1 MVILAI
7 WGASYIWSCALALS
21 APGVPVRF
29 KYQSPGGVIQMAA
42 ESYTLDWRAGVVYLN
57 HPRVFDPS
65 GALLASADKVVAS
78 GLQLPI
84 RSIDVDVRN
93 AYAQVTRLD
102 SGAFDISHFLPNQ
115 EGPPSQTPFAVHLDR
130 GRVRFVDLAGKRRF
144 EQMAIGRD
152 VEVRGVGEAWMASGT
167 VDLTSLGGVRGFVQN
182 TPGEGLLVRGATSGL
197 RLAPLLAHF
206 KQTPDA
212 RSLQDVHASTLVA
225 RGPFSAFIPANKG
238 FQFSAR
244 IHATGTNVGYR
255 DYLAATATFDG
266 QVTDQGAKGVLQASQ
281 GPVEATYAATI
292 AWREGVD
299 LGGRLVASSPSGGAL
314 PDWLGEMIPDEV
326 GFRDAR
332 WQGALQYSKLG
343 LRLLGEIR
351 AESATAY
358 GETVEDAVVAVNYAP
373 DQVALDLQ
381 NGSWER
387 SAVHGAVLIGL
398 DRPTLTGA
406 VTADS
411 LRLDELGKRFGIH
424 GLSGTGQASAI
435 IGGTREKP
443 TVLLRA
449 SGEARY
455 ALNGQ
460 AVTGEFQ
467 GAGRLVGTT
476 FGVDRL
482 RFASPAG
489 VVRALG
495 EIEFRHE
502 RLALKVD
509 ASGVD
514 LNRLNSDL
522 EGTLAASG
530 LVRGTF
536 GDPRFRGRAAVV
548 GLESNGQ
555 RIPLATAELTV
566 DRDGLGASALRAIRG
581 PAEATGEMAI
591 SWKDRRLSG
600 HLSAENVLLNDLF
613 GDEYLGVVSV
623 PDLTLGGTLK
633 NPQMAAT
640 IRGDNLVLGGIIVDH
655 AALRSHLVN
664 STFHLDEA
672 TARIGEGVVS
682 ASGTYDYGKKRGQF
696 QATGD
701 QLALDRLT
709 PVTKTTA
716 NVTGVLSG
724 AATARVADGVWAA
737 DGKGLL
743 QNVELNDTAF
753 GNGSWTLAYLDHDL
767 SGSAS
772 VGKLDRFLLL
782 EDVNYNTATDA
793 ISAQVSVLNGDLHD
807 LYASTRPFF
816 PQLSTDARQVFDTLQ
831 GNLDATIAFTGAI
844 GNPNIDANLLDVTD
858 LALKGEPLG
867 RLQAAFARTG
877 ATWNATKFD
886 WTGPQGTIVLNEA
899 KLDTAGEM
907 TIDGEASN
915 LDLALIRLID
925 PSYDQIRG
933 TAAISFLAR
942 GPTDSP
948 TIRASFHSTNR
959 ETGFSVLGTGEAFGI
974 DLDTIEISQAD
985 YSAPGGY
992 TGGVV
997 ASGKFFYRGIAGE
1010 VAAHLPWNYP
1020 FEIPDGPPITA
1031 TISIP
1036 EIPLSQVAQYAA
1048 YLDAER
1054 SKGRLTGQIRLAGPV
1069 SNLGL
1074 DGYLQ
1079 LQAETLGLILPA
1091 SSPGGSAT
1099 PIQTTLQATVA
1110 RVVLEDQK
1118 IVLTL
1123 QGQGSE
1129 GGALAANV
1137 STTLPDV
1144 QSVIEQVAKGA
1155 TQQLLRTPVDGA
1167 ITATNFKIAQQSKDK
1182 ALGAYRATV
1191 GGNLA
1196 VSGPAVEP
1204 RIAGRIGITD
1214 TNVLLPSVFSEGG
1227 PTVAM
1232 LFDPHFE
1239 IAVAL
1244 DEVARFRTGTADV
1257 ALTGGG
1263 ELTGS
1268 LSTPSFA
1275 GALTLES
1282 GHLSLP
1288 TSRVALE
1295 PGGTLRPS
1303 YHVSPSGRTTARL
1316 DVDLEGHTAVTALRY
1331 GNNVQRYDVD
1341 VRITGDLLQE
1351 GGLVLNATS
1360 SPPDLSQSEILALL
1374 GQADVLKSFESG
1386 TSQSEAEQRIRN
1398 ALLSIAV
1405 PQLTQSFTSQIAKGL
1420 GLEYLNLEYN
1430 ALEGPSVAFAK
1441 VLGKNSLFQ
1450 GRRQISLQPGQ
1461 RQLNYDMR
1469 LTYRLPSRN
1478 RTLGR
1483 FVFSV
1488 GLDQDRP
1495 WKLGID
1501 YGFRF

>member
-7 WGASYIWSCALALS
+7 WGASYLWSCALALS

-29 KYQSPGGVIQMAA
+29 KYQSPGGVVQIAA
-42 ESYTLDWRAGVVYLN
+42 ESYTIDWKGGVIYLN
-57 HPRVFDPS
+57 HPRVLDPS
-65 GALLASADKVVAS
+65 GGLLASADKVLAR
-78 GLQLPI
+78 GLLPVGT
-84 RSIDVDVRN
+84 IDVDVRN
-93 AYAQVTRLD
+93 AYARVTRLD
-102 SGAFDISHFLPNQ
+102 TGAFDISHFLPKH
-115 EGPPSQTPFAVHLDR
+115 EGPPSETPFAVHVDLA
-130 GRVRFVDLAGKRRF
+130 RVRFVDLAGREPF
-144 EQMAIGRD
+144 AQTAIGRD
-152 VEVRGVGEAWMASGT
+152 VEVRGVGEAWMASGS
-167 VDLTSLGGVRGFVQN
+167 VAVPSLGGLRAFVQN
-182 TPGEGLLVRGATSGL
+182 TPGQGLFLRATTSGL

-212 RSLQDVHASTLVA
+212 PYLKDVHASTLVA
-225 RGPFSAFIPANKG
+225 RGPFSAFIPAGVG
-238 FQFSAR
+238 FQFSAQV
-244 IHATGTNVGYR
+244 HATGTDVGYAE
-255 DYLAATATFDG
+255 YVAKAATFEGRITEKGAT
-266 QVTDQGAKGVLQASQ
+266 GVLQATN
-281 GPVEATYAATI
+281 GAVDATYTATI
-292 AWREGVD
+292 DWHDGVD
-299 LGGRLVASSPSGGAL
+299 LGGRLIASSPSIAAL
-314 PDWLGEMIPDEV
+314 PDWLGDLIPDELA
-326 GFRDAR
+326 FRDAH
-332 WQGALQYSKLG
+332 WQGSLQFSDAG
-343 LRLLGEIR
+343 LRLLGEVR
-351 AESATAY
+351 AEAATAY
-358 GETVEDAVVAVNYAP
+358 GETVQGPVVAVNYAP
-373 DQVALDLQ
+373 DQLRLALQ

-387 SAVHGAVLIGL
+387 APVHGALLVGL

-411 LRLDELGKRFGIH
+411 LRLAELGRRFGVR
-424 GLSGTGQASAI
+424 GLSGTGRASAI

-449 SGEARY
+449 SGNGAY

-460 AVTGEFQ
+460 TVSGHFQ

-476 FGVDRL
+476 LDVDRL
-482 RFASPAG
+482 RIASSAG

-514 LNRLNSDL
+514 LSRLNADL
-522 EGTLAASG
+522 EGVVAASG
-530 LVRGTF
+530 LVRGTVA
-536 GDPRFRGRAAVV
+536 DPRFQGRAAVV
-548 GLESNGQ
+548 GLAASGQ
-555 RIPLATAELTV
+555 QIPLATAQVMV
-566 DRDGLGASALRAIRG
+566 DRQGLGATAIRAIRG
-581 PAEATGEMAI
+581 AAEATGELAI
-591 SWKDRRLSG
+591 TWKDRSLSG

-613 GDEYLGVVSV
+613 GDQFLGVVSV
-623 PDLTLGGTLK
+623 PDLTLGGALK
-633 NPQMAAT
+633 NPKMAAT

-655 AALRSHLVN
+655 ATLQSHLVD

-682 ASGTYDYGKKRGQF
+682 ASGTYNYAKDRGQF
-696 QATGD
+696 QVTGD
-701 QLALDRLT
+701 QLALNRLT

-716 NVTGVLSG
+716 NVTGDLSG
-724 AATARVADGVWAA
+724 TASATVANGVWAA
-737 DGKGLL
+737 DAKGLL
-743 QNVELNDTAF
+743 KDIELNDTAF
-753 GNGSWTLAYLDHDL
+753 GNGSWTLAYADQEL

-782 EDVNYNTATDA
+782 EDVNYSVRTDE
-793 ISAQVSVLNGDLHD
+793 ISAQVSVLNADLHD

-816 PQLSTDARQVFDTLQ
+816 PQLSTDLRQVLDTLQ
-831 GNLDATIAFTGAI
+831 GNVDATIAFTGAI
-844 GNPNIDANLLDVTD
+844 GNPNIDANLLDVSD

-867 RLQAAFARTG
+867 RLQAAFTKTASI
-877 ATWNATKFD
+877 WNAKKFD

-899 KLDTAGEM
+899 KVDTEGPM
-907 TIDGEASN
+907 SVDGEATN

-925 PSYDQIRG
+925 PSYDQIKG

-942 GPTDSP
+942 GQTDSP

-959 ETGFSVLGTGEAFGI
+959 EAGFSVLGTSEAFGI

-985 YSAPGGY
+985 YAAPGGY
-992 TGGVV
+992 TGGIQ
-997 ASGKFFYRGIAGE
+997 ASGKFFYRGITGE
-1010 VAAHLPWNYP
+1010 VAAHLPLNYP

-1031 TISIP
+1031 TITIP
-1036 EIPLSQVAQYAA
+1036 EVPISQVAEYAA

-1054 SKGRLTGQIRLAGPV
+1054 SKGRLSGQIRLTGPA

-1079 LQAETLGLILPA
+1079 LQAETLALIIPS
-1091 SSPGGSAT
+1091 SSPGGSPT
-1099 PIQTTLQATVA
+1099 PIQTTLEATVA
-1110 RVVLEDQK
+1110 RVALEDQK

-1123 QGQGSE
+1123 QGQSSE

-1137 STTLPDV
+1137 STTIPDV
-1144 QSVIEQVAKGA
+1144 QHVIEQVAKGA
-1155 TQQLLRTPVDGA
+1155 TQQLIRTPVDGA
-1167 ITATNFKIAQQSKDK
+1167 IHATNFEIKQQTKDK
-1182 ALGAYRATV
+1182 ALGAYRATIDA
-1191 GGNLA
+1191 NLTT
-1196 VSGPAVEP
+1196 SGPAVEP
-1204 RIAGRIGITD
+1204 LIAGRIGIKD

-1239 IAVAL
+1239 IAIGL

-1268 LSTPSFA
+1268 LATPSFS

-1303 YHVSPSGRTTARL
+1303 YRVSPSGRTTASL

-1331 GNNVQRYDVD
+1331 GNNIQRYDID
-1341 VRITGDLLQE
+1341 LRITGDLLQE

-1405 PQLTQSFTSQIAKGL
+1405 PQLTQGLTSQIAKGL

-1441 VLGKNSLFQ
+1441 VLGKNLVFQ

-1461 RQLNYDMR
+1461 RALNYDLR
-1469 LTYRLPSRN
+1469 LTYRLPTRN

-1495 WKLGID
+1495 SKLGID